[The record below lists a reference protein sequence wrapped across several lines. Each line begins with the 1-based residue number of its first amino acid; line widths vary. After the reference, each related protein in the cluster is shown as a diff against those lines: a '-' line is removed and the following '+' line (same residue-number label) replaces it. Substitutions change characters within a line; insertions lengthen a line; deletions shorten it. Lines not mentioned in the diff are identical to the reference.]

1 MLPKSVDIA
10 KVISDD
16 ATGDEE
22 ELEELPEASAKKFM
36 FFTVKFLILNTRIYS
51 KKKYVFLF
59 RNFNLILI
67 HKIFRRHL
75 KVEKNDSIVY
85 NF

>member
-22 ELEELPEASAKKFM
+22 ELEELPEASAKKFIM

-59 RNFNLILI
+59 RNFNLIFTKYFDVI
-67 HKIFRRHL
+67 SRSK
-75 KVEKNDSIVY
+75 KMTA
-85 NF
+85 